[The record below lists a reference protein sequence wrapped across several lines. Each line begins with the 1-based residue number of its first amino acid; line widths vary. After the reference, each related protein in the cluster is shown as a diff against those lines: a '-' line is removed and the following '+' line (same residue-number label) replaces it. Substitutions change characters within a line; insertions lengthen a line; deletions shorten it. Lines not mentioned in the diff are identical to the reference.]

1 MTMLNYDRRH
11 FLRNAAMS
19 FAAVELATIV
29 SVTPTAQSTRPA
41 RRIAT
46 GSQENTITASSRAAS
61 ATIFRRRLRR
71 LLPRPSST

>member
-29 SVTPTAQSTRPA
+29 SADAQSSKTIPP
-41 RRIAT
+41 IKPGT
-46 GSQENTITASSRAAS
+46 NTSFGPLKQINAG
-61 ATIFRRRLRR
+61 
-71 LLPRPSST
+71 LLNVG